1 MPMQP
6 SSLADPRAQAFLADK
21 DVAVLATVEPD
32 GAPLAVAMWF
42 VHDDRCLSMV
52 SPTQLRKI
60 DNLQRDPRVCVVV
73 ESGPASETRAIML
86 HGEVTFV
93 ADPTEQVA
101 HRRATGGPLLAS
113 RRTTLGWSGAAVGPG
128 ALQSL
133 PEAREAVELLRPA

>member
-93 ADPTEQVA
+93 ADPTEQSRIAGQLVA
-101 HRRATGGPLLAS
+101 RYSPHVEQLWGGPVLPSDRVLF
-113 RRTTLGWSGAAVGPG
+113 
-128 ALQSL
+128 SL
-133 PEAREAVELLRPA
+133 YPKRVKLWNF